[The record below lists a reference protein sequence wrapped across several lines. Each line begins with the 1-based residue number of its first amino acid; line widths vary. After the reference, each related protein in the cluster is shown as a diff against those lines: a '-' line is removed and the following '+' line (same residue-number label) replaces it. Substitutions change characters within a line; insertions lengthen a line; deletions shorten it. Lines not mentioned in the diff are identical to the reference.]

1 MIGTLL
7 DLPREELKIIEHDNY
22 HKAVQCCNAMLDRWL
37 EVDPSATWKKM
48 LEAIELLSVSSDQA
62 FHKLDIDKSMVTDQG
77 RVDTVYAIARSNMCC
92 HRNLHII

>member
-7 DLPREELKIIEHDNY
+7 DLPREELKIIEYDNC

-48 LEAIELLSVSSDQA
+48 LEAIELLSVSSGQA
-62 FHKLDIDKSMVTDQG
+62 FHKLDIDKLMVTDQG